1 MKGMDVS
8 YFQGNINW
16 KKVKESG
23 IDFVIPR
30 EGYGKSTTDSKFF
43 SYVKGAL
50 AEGIKIP
57 GVYHFSYALTAE
69 DAKKEALSTIKNVEK
84 AGLPKSTIIF
94 FDLEYDSVNY
104 AKGKGVNL
112 NSNLCIAMTKEFCD
126 TVYAAGYIPGV
137 YFNVDYYR
145 NYYANGKGL
154 PVNAVRWLANWG
166 GKALF
171 DCDYHQTSEKGVVDG
186 INGNV
191 DLDTC
196 LVSLTEAPKEYKP
209 VDEQVVA
216 DVLAGKYGNGDDRRS
231 KLYAAGYDYDAVQ
244 SAVNKKIKENEKK
257 EEKKPEPTP
266 ELPPVTNPVAT
277 KEATA
282 ALVLDIIAGKYG
294 NGDDRKKNLAEA
306 GYDYDEAQSKVNDYL
321 KQKPSVSPAK
331 SFDNSITG
339 KYTVNA
345 AALNCRFIPGVL
357 TFNNVEK
364 ILYKDEEVQS
374 WGYYT
379 QIGTSK
385 WYLIQQGKLIGW
397 VDSKYLTRK

>member
-1 MKGMDVS
+1 MTKGIDVS
-8 YFQGNINW
+8 YFQGNIDW
-16 KKVKESG
+16 QKVSKSG
-23 IDFVIPR
+23 IEFAIPR
-30 EGYGKSTTDSKFF
+30 IGYGKGTVDSKFK
-43 SYVKGAL
+43 SYASGAL
-50 AEGIKIP
+50 AAGIKIP
-57 GVYHFSYALTAE
+57 GAYYFSYALTVE
-69 DAKKEALSTIKNVEK
+69 DAKREGEFAAKTCKE
-84 AGLPKSTIIF
+84 AGLPASTIIF

-104 AKGKGVNL
+104 AKDKGVNL
-112 NSNLCIAMTKEFCD
+112 DQNLCMAMTKEFCD
-126 TVYAAGYIPGV
+126 AVRAAGFVPGV
-137 YFNVDYYR
+137 YFNIDYYK

-154 PVNAVRWLANWG
+154 PENTVRWLANWG
-166 GKALF
+166 GRALYK
-171 DCDYHQTSEKGVVDG
+171 CDFHQTSEKGIVDG
-186 INGNV
+186 IKGNV

-196 LVSLTEAPKEYKP
+196 HMSLTTAPKEYKP

-231 KLYAAGYDYDAVQ
+231 RLYAAGYDYDAVQ
-244 SAVNKKIKENEKK
+244 AAVNKAIA
-257 EEKKPEPTP
+257 EKKPEPTP
-266 ELPPVTNPVAT
+266 ELPPVTNPAAT
-277 KEATA
+277 KEVTA

-306 GYDYDEAQSKVNDYL
+306 GYNYDEAQSKVNDYL

-331 SFDNSITG
+331 SFDNAITG

-345 AALNCRFIPGVL
+345 AALNCRFVPGIL

-364 ILYKDEEVQS
+364 ILYKGEEVQS

-379 QIGTSK
+379 QVGTSK

>member
-1 MKGMDVS
+1 MKGIDVS
-8 YFQGNINW
+8 YFQGDIDW
-16 KKVKESG
+16 QKVSKSG
-23 IDFVIPR
+23 IEFAIPR
-30 EGYGKSTTDSKFF
+30 IGYGKGTVDSKFK
-43 SYVKGAL
+43 SYVSGAL
-50 AEGIKIP
+50 AAGIKIP
-57 GVYHFSYALTAE
+57 GAYYFSYALTVE
-69 DAKKEALSTIKNVEK
+69 DAKREGEFAAKTCKE
-84 AGLPKSTIIF
+84 AGLPASTIVF

-112 NSNLCIAMTKEFCD
+112 NSDLCIAMTKEFCD
-126 TVYAAGYIPGV
+126 AVRAAGFVPGV
-137 YFNVDYYR
+137 YLNIDYYK
-145 NYYANGKGL
+145 NYYASGKGL
-154 PVNAVRWLANWG
+154 PENTVSWLANWG

-171 DCDYHQTSEKGVVDG
+171 DCDFHQTSEKGVVDG
-186 INGNV
+186 IKGNV

-196 LVSLTEAPKEYKP
+196 YMSLTEAPKEYKP

-257 EEKKPEPTP
+257 PEPTP

-277 KEATA
+277 KEVTA

-345 AALNCRFIPGVL
+345 AALNCRFIPGIL

-364 ILYKDEEVQS
+364 ILYKGEEVQS

-379 QIGTSK
+379 QIGASK

>member
-1 MKGMDVS
+1 MKGIDVS

-50 AEGIKIP
+50 AEGIYIP

-94 FDLEYDSVNY
+94 FDLEYDSVEY
-104 AKGKGVNL
+104 AKKKGVNL

-126 TVYAAGYIPGV
+126 AVYAAGYIPGV

-196 LVSLTEAPKEYKP
+196 LVSITEAPKEYKP

-216 DVLAGKYGNGDDRRS
+216 DVLAGKYGNGDDR
-231 KLYAAGYDYDAVQ
+231 
-244 SAVNKKIKENEKK
+244 
-257 EEKKPEPTP
+257 
-266 ELPPVTNPVAT
+266 
-277 KEATA
+277 
-282 ALVLDIIAGKYG
+282 
-294 NGDDRKKNLAEA
+294 KKNLADA
-306 GYDYDEAQSKVNDYL
+306 GYNYDEAQSKVNDYL

-345 AALNCRFIPGVL
+345 AALNCRFIPGIL

-379 QIGTSK
+379 QVGTSK
-385 WYLIQQGKLIGW
+385 WYLIQQGTLIGW
-397 VDSKYLTRK
+397 VDSKYLIRK